1 MKELQ
6 SFGNK
11 DKQFKKEI
19 KEKWNDGRLEK
30 LQPEW
35 LHDKKVFDIGCG
47 SGVMDL
53 LLAVQYQPKLII
65 AIDIDNNLV
74 KSAIDNMQKV
84 INDSE

>member
-1 MKELQ
+1 
-6 SFGNK
+6 
-11 DKQFKKEI
+11 
-19 KEKWNDGRLEK
+19 
-30 LQPEW
+30 
-35 LHDKKVFDIGCG
+35 
-47 SGVMDL
+47 MDL